1 MEDEVRYFAF
11 ILIGLLFIAGCQ
23 TYPRESVDNFAKCL
37 TEKGAVMYG
46 TFWCPHCANVKKEF
60 GESFRYIKYIECDPR
75 GDNEQS
81 ELCIEKGIEAY
92 ATFEFTDGSRLVGEP
107 GFEELSS
114 KTGCEVPV

>member
-1 MEDEVRYFAF
+1 MKYFVF

-23 TYPRESVDNFAKCL
+23 TYSRENVDNFAKCL

-60 GESFRYIKYIECDPR
+60 GESFRYIEYVECDPR

-81 ELCIEKGIEAY
+81 ELCIKKGIEAY

-107 GFEELSS
+107 SFEELSS